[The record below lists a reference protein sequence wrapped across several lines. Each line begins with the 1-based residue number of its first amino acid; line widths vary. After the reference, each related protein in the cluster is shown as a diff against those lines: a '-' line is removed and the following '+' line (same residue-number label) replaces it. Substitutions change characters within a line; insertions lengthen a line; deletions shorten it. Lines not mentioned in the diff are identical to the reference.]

1 VIALALSTLFEGYR
15 WTWVSGLGV
24 VLAVAG
30 NWLALR
36 PGRTVK

>member
-1 VIALALSTLFEGYR
+1 VFEGYR
-15 WTWVSGLGV
+15 WTWVAGAGV

-36 PGRTVK
+36 ARAAAAK